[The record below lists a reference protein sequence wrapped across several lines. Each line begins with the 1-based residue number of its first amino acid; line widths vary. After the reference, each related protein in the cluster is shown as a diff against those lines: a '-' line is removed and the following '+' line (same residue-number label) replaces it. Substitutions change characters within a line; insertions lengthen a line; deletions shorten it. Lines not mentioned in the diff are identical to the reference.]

1 MWLHVHSLTAII
13 SCKRSKDYKEEADI
27 ISAQD
32 ITSPRKVHW
41 RKRKLSDSAVT
52 VSPVKPVTKK
62 RKLTKD
68 SSLKPDSSLS
78 EPAVEEPVA
87 SAVNDESISP
97 FSPTMTSCG
106 SVADNESVTEP
117 PPDDVNVVGERRR
130 VKSKLVEMQ
139 CNKTPCITSVLPWP
153 AYTSIYVGFYL
164 YTHTHMYNHVHLL
177 IKLFP
182 RFQQTK
188 TPSSVVFVAES
199 FPIVVL

>member
-1 MWLHVHSLTAII
+1 MHLKLHNLTTIL
-13 SCKRSKDYKEEADI
+13 SCKRSKDYKEEADV

-117 PPDDVNVVGERRR
+117 PPDDVNVGGERRR
-130 VKSKLVEMQ
+130 VKSELVEMQ
-139 CNKTPCITSVLPWP
+139 CSKTPFINTLACI
-153 AYTSIYVGFYL
+153 YRY
-164 YTHTHMYNHVHLL
+164 M
-177 IKLFP
+177 
-182 RFQQTK
+182 
-188 TPSSVVFVAES
+188 
-199 FPIVVL
+199 

>member
-1 MWLHVHSLTAII
+1 MHLKLHNLTAIL

-139 CNKTPCITSVLPWP
+139 CNKTPCITTL
-153 AYTSIYVGFYL
+153 ACICRY
-164 YTHTHMYNHVHLL
+164 M
-177 IKLFP
+177 
-182 RFQQTK
+182 
-188 TPSSVVFVAES
+188 
-199 FPIVVL
+199 